1 MKILLANPDDLIY
14 LGRVAEPT
22 NYDGKPG
29 MRYKL
34 MLQGSVDAGSI
45 GCSETAYNMAAGIEP
60 MSKVNIVGDYSSD
73 YRSFKVSAV
82 QAVK

>member
-14 LGRVAEPT
+14 LGRVSEET

-29 MRYKL
+29 MRYRLKL
-34 MLQGSVDAGSI
+34 SGSVDAGAI
-45 GCSETAYNMAAGIEP
+45 NCTKEAFDMAAALES
-60 MSKVNIVGDYSSD
+60 MSKVNIIGDYSSD
-73 YRSFKVSAV
+73 FRSFKISAI

>member
-1 MKILLANPDDLIY
+1 MKILLANPDDLVY
-14 LGRVAEPT
+14 LGRVSEEVK
-22 NYDGKPG
+22 YDGKPA
-29 MRYKL
+29 MRYRLKL
-34 MLQGSVDAGSI
+34 SGSLDAGAI
-45 GCSETAYNMAAGIEP
+45 NCTEAAFNMAAGIEP